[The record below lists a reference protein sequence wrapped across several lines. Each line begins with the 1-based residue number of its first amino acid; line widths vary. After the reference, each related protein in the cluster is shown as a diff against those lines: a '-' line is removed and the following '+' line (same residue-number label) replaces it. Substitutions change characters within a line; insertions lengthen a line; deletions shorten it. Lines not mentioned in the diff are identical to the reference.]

1 MIPTRILLTAAFGL
15 IMSAIA
21 AQAASPTN
29 ADLQTQIN
37 GLKAQVTALQKTVNN
52 IQLKAGPPGPQGP
65 QGVPGSQ
72 GPIGLTGP
80 AGATGPTGASGAIG
94 PQGPVGPSGNTIQH
108 AVYALDPFI
117 SVNGNPDNGLNG
129 PNIYITGANLH
140 ILSGAGSTN
149 TTNNGAARGLG
160 NLIIGYNEIVPGT
173 TLPPMARTGTHNLVV
188 GRFNQFTDDTS
199 GNIIGGEQNIA
210 VGNGYANVL
219 GGQLNQATG
228 AGDFVFGQGNTAN
241 GQDSSILGG
250 LQNQANDA
258 QSVVC
263 GGRYN
268 QSWGIENVV
277 VGGSGNVEN
286 RSTTGGFAVIVGGEG
301 NTDATRGSVLLGG
314 LNITNSKDDVLIPLP
329 TAN

>member
-1 MIPTRILLTAAFGL
+1 MGATG
-15 IMSAIA
+15 IA
-21 AQAASPTN
+21 
-29 ADLQTQIN
+29 
-37 GLKAQVTALQKTVNN
+37 
-52 IQLKAGPPGPQGP
+52 
-65 QGVPGSQ
+65 GV
-72 GPIGLTGP
+72 TGP
-80 AGATGPTGASGAIG
+80 AGPQGQIG
-94 PQGPVGPSGNTIQH
+94 PQGPVGPSGDTIQH

-250 LQNQANDA
+250 FQNQANDA

-314 LNITNSKDDVLIPLP
+314 VNITNSKDDVLIPLP